1 MATQRKPAIDK
12 PPIEKP
18 ENFDLEKGVANVKR
32 IVKKNVQWVREM
44 AAK

>member
-12 PPIEKP
+12 PTVTKP
-18 ENFDLEKGVANVKR
+18 ESFDLEKGVENVKR
-32 IVKKNVQWVREM
+32 IVKKNQTWVREM